1 MWVSIPSFYAEV
13 LSSEED
19 KVAAHRAQRRQEH
32 SSRGQ
37 DSRRPFSKCPRV
49 KARAERARAA
59 PAERLHEGCAM
70 PPWVV
75 HSALVPTRPDCRL
88 RSLPSGPRLPAP
100 RRRALLSRSRRRQPS
115 VAQRILAPQAWSK
128 PHAWSKLRHHG
139 HQPWQTP
146 HDACRVHSSPV
157 WVWGEWL
164 AERRRRGGRRRRP
177 GRRRRG
183 AKRRRG
189 GGELHG
195 RLQPR
200 GRQHGALHAKAGP
213 AGSVW
218 RYMQSLPCMQMG
230 PSISSLLRR
239 LSVSSLLRRACLAQ
253 GVSCAHAASR
263 SGMRR
268 VALTL

>member
-1 MWVSIPSFYAEV
+1 MSIPSFYAEV

-115 VAQRILAPQAWSK
+115 VAQRILAPHAWSK
-128 PHAWSKLRHHG
+128 PRAWSKLRHHG

-146 HDACRVHSSPV
+146 HDARRVHSWPV
-157 WVWGEWL
+157 WVWGN
-164 AERRRRGGRRRRP
+164 GSQN
-177 GRRRRG
+177 
-183 AKRRRG
+183 G
-189 GGELHG
+189 GGEAG
-195 RLQPR
+195 GGGDQ
-200 GRQHGALHAKAGP
+200 GGGGGEQSGGGAGVSFTGGCSRVDANT
-213 AGSVW
+213 V
-218 RYMQSLPCMQMG
+218 RYT
-230 PSISSLLRR
+230 RR
-239 LSVSSLLRRACLAQ
+239 LAQPAPCGVTCRVCLA
-253 GVSCAHAASR
+253 CRWAPPFR
-263 SGMRR
+263 
-268 VALTL
+268 LC